1 MSVVYGVKPRNREE
15 VVNIST
21 FVTDKSFLIRGQ
33 AIDHFNNEYILEWS
47 NKQKIENFFESVYIG
62 NEYASV
68 KFDVVEVLWSS
79 FSNHRNDFALV
90 CVPKEKYSENVKLIN
105 NVLILYPTSQGGF
118 IEISRNNQM
127 KYMGFNLG
135 E

>member
-1 MSVVYGVKPRNREE
+1 MSVVYGFKPRDKNE
-15 VVNIST
+15 VVDISAT
-21 FVTDKSFLIRGQ
+21 ITDKILLIRGRG
-33 AIDHFNNEYILEWS
+33 IDDYEDKYILDFS
-47 NKQKIENFFESVYIG
+47 NKSKIENFFEYVYVG

-79 FSNHRNDFALV
+79 KSSHRNDFALV

-105 NVLILYPTSQGGF
+105 NVLILYPTSQGF
-118 IEISRNNQM
+118 IEISSNNQIE
-127 KYMGFNLG
+127 YMGFNLG